1 MFSISLTFALGGIL
15 AILYTTT
22 CVYCR

>member
-1 MFSISLTFALGGIL
+1 MRLRRDIL